1 MSTVFS
7 LDGGAGLVVGVNVPT
22 AERPSPC
29 EHALTYAHAVDLLL
43 AAEEDAKFSVERAR
57 LLLLDQVSH
66 GSPHGHDAY
75 LDARA
80 RLSAIRDCVSLLLRH
95 ERDRHVAPTEVSP

>member
-7 LDGGAGLVVGVNVPT
+7 LDGGAGLVAGVNVPT
-22 AERPSPC
+22 TERPSAC

-43 AAEEDAKFSVERAR
+43 AAEDDAKRDLERAR

-66 GSPHGHDAY
+66 GSIHGLDAY
-75 LDARA
+75 RGARA
-80 RLSAIRDCVSLLLRH
+80 RLSTLRECLSLLLRH
-95 ERDRHVAPTEVSP
+95 ERDRHVAPSEVSP